1 MKTDFVVQ
9 TNSFE
14 GPLDTLLSLIQKREL
29 YINDI
34 SLAKVTDDYLN
45 FIVENGDTIDNQ
57 IEFVRIAS
65 TLVLVKSKS
74 LLPDPDITDD
84 ESAEINE
91 LEDRLRAYKMMQTKA
106 KEIAEMFGKAPYFH
120 PQSNSKNYSEI
131 FAPGNTLTKKK
142 LHKKAQES
150 VVALPKESLPTAEVE
165 TKVSLDNEIKRLKDR
180 LSAAGSASFS
190 SIASSDK
197 KHHQVVSF
205 VAILEL
211 IKEGELEANQSEIF
225 GEIHVHTH
233 QS

>member
-45 FIVENGDTIDNQ
+45 FIVENGDTIHNQ

-74 LLPDPDITDD
+74 LLPDPDISED

-91 LEDRLRAYKMMQTKA
+91 LEDRLRAYKTMQEKA
-106 KEIAEMFGKAPYFH
+106 ENLADIFGDSPYFH
-120 PQSNSKNYSEI
+120 PKSNNKDYSDI
-131 FAPGNTLTKKK
+131 FAPGSTLTKEK
-142 LHKKAQES
+142 LREQAEKC
-150 VVALPKESLPTAEVE
+150 VVSLPKESLPTAEVE
-165 TKVSLDNEIKRLKDR
+165 TKISLDNEIKRLRDR
-180 LSAAGSASFS
+180 LGRVNSASFS
-190 SIASSDK
+190 SITHSDQ

-211 IKEGELEANQSEIF
+211 IKEGRVRAKQSDTF
-225 GEIHVHTH
+225 AEIHVHTH